1 MVCYICHMTKK
12 RHSINYIPLS
22 HHDPSWYPMKSH
34 EISIFSD
41 TPRSIQVY
49 PVLIHPHSYCHFG
62 SSLQAPSD
70 TAWQNVSWAVTTGG
84 SENGHSQFFTLYVFH
99 RENAFFL
106 KHVKNNNNNWGTYS
120 MFRQTHMVMQPMFL
134 PSLGCFQWLFA
145 WNQ

>member
-1 MVCYICHMTKK
+1 
-12 RHSINYIPLS
+12 
-22 HHDPSWYPMKSH
+22 MKSH

-99 RENAFFL
+99 RENAFFFNML
-106 KHVKNNNNNWGTYS
+106 KTTTTIGVHTLCSDKPIWSCNPCSSPHWVVS
-120 MFRQTHMVMQPMFL
+120 SDFL
-134 PSLGCFQWLFA
+134 LETSRYQGGPATLSQECQGHPKIQSQMGFK
-145 WNQ
+145 